1 MLLLSSFTLP
11 VGRKLSEVIY
21 CFVKLQGEKNIS
33 WFGNM
38 QGHGKE
44 YCFYIL
50 FLVALIFAC
59 VYYFQIAKKVQN
71 ATKQNYRGIYI
82 MGYITLV
89 VLSCVCM
96 AIVVTPSAVMTMPML
111 EISLWNIAWYSLFF
125 EIFSIIG
132 MRMTNQ
138 GVHLGNCWK

>member
-1 MLLLSSFTLP
+1 MLLLSSFTLSG
-11 VGRKLSEVIY
+11 GRKLSEIFY
-21 CFVKLQGEKNIS
+21 HFVNLKGGNNTA
-33 WFGNM
+33 WFGTM

-50 FLVALIFAC
+50 LLVALIFAY
-59 VYYFQIAKKVQN
+59 VYYFQLAKKVQN
-71 ATKQNYRGIYI
+71 ATKQNYRGIFI

-96 AIVVTPSAVMTMPML
+96 AIVVTPSAVMTVPML
-111 EISLWNIAWYSLFF
+111 EITVWNILWYSLFF
-125 EIFSIIG
+125 EGFSLVFMG
-132 MRMTNQ
+132 MTRQ